1 MAKKKGKFAE
11 PSALAKLAQDV
22 PSTLLNDVRRL
33 IESARVR
40 AAVAVNSE
48 LVWLYWQVGNR
59 VREDLLEERRAEY
72 GMKIVSALSRQL
84 TLEYGSGFSEKTLR
98 HMIRFAEVFPD
109 ETIVSALR
117 RQLSWTH
124 LRQIIYLKD
133 PLQREF
139 YSEMCRI
146 ERWST
151 RTLERKIRTLLFE
164 RTAVSRKPEELI
176 EQELKNLR
184 DDDQFTPDLVFR
196 DPYLLDFLG
205 LHGEYAEKDI
215 EAAIIRELERFILEM
230 GTDFAF
236 VARQKRITVDNEDYY
251 LDLLFYHR
259 RLRRLVAIDLK
270 LGRFQ
275 AADKGQMELY
285 LRWLDANERQPG
297 EELPLGLIL
306 CAGKSS
312 EHVELLRLEESGIR
326 IAEYMTELPPREL
339 LERKLHE
346 AIRLARRRLEEN
358 KQ

>member
-109 ETIVSALR
+109 GTIVSALR

-196 DPYLLDFLG
+196 DPYLLRLPG
-205 LHGEYAEKDI
+205 P
-215 EAAIIRELERFILEM
+215 
-230 GTDFAF
+230 
-236 VARQKRITVDNEDYY
+236 AR
-251 LDLLFYHR
+251 
-259 RLRRLVAIDLK
+259 
-270 LGRFQ
+270 
-275 AADKGQMELY
+275 
-285 LRWLDANERQPG
+285 
-297 EELPLGLIL
+297 
-306 CAGKSS
+306 
-312 EHVELLRLEESGIR
+312 
-326 IAEYMTELPPREL
+326 
-339 LERKLHE
+339 
-346 AIRLARRRLEEN
+346 
-358 KQ
+358 